1 MEDEMATRRSLV
13 GNLEI
18 VFKKAVKNDIPELT
32 KVMTR
37 AFDDDTRRF
46 RGNPAGGGPP
56 GYNTGAFLRKWM
68 GPGICYR
75 ITKGDKVVGGLIVF
89 INKDGN
95 NFLGSIWVDPQYQNL
110 GIGAQAIQ
118 FIEKTHPDTGKWSL
132 GTPEWSTRN
141 HHFYEKCGYKKVGE
155 ARNEE
160 DGIMEFRY
168 EKVMK

>member
-1 MEDEMATRRSLV
+1 
-13 GNLEI
+13 
-18 VFKKAVKNDIPELT
+18 
-32 KVMTR
+32 
-37 AFDDDTRRF
+37 
-46 RGNPAGGGPP
+46 
-56 GYNTGAFLRKWM
+56 M

-75 ITKGDKVVGGLIVF
+75 ITKGDKVVGGFIVF

-95 NFLGSIWVDPQYQNL
+95 NILGSIWVDPQYQNL
-110 GIGAQAIQ
+110 GIGTEAIH
-118 FIEKTHPDTGKWSL
+118 FIEKTYPDAGKWSL

-160 DGIMEFRY
+160 EDFTEFRY